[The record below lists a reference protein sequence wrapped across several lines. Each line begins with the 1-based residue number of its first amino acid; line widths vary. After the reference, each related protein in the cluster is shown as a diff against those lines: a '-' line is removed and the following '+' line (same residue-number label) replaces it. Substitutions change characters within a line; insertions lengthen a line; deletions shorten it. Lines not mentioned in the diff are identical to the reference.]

1 MPKELLDILAYKIG
15 CIYVSD
21 LKIKANSELIKF
33 ELEKL
38 SVQDF
43 SLEQWNDAIEYL
55 TEETTYFES
64 REEAKKFLLNA
75 KIITRLP
82 L

>member
-1 MPKELLDILAYKIG
+1 MLKELLDILAYKTG
-15 CIYVSD
+15 CLYVSD

-55 TEETTYFES
+55 TEETTHFES

>member
-1 MPKELLDILAYKIG
+1 MPKELLDILAYKTG
-15 CIYVSD
+15 CLYVSD